1 MLETLLAF
9 TNDIFAV
16 KHRSSVVAL
25 MLLVYIFGARIIGA
39 DIFSPWRTPHRIRL
53 EKLHIPETLKVSVT
67 LGIEKLVG
75 RRFVIKALVD
85 LIVVADISS
94 ATERF

>member
-1 MLETLLAF
+1 MLDTLLAF

-39 DIFSPWRTPHRIRL
+39 DIFNPWRTPHRIRL

-85 LIVVADISS
+85 DISS

>member
-1 MLETLLAF
+1 MLLLF
-9 TNDIFAV
+9 ITDMFAV
-16 KHRSSVVAL
+16 KHLSSVVAD
-25 MLLVYIFGARIIGA
+25 MLLVYRFGARIIGA
-39 DIFSPWRTPHRIRL
+39 DIFNPWRTPHRIRL

-67 LGIEKLVG
+67 FGIEKFVG

-85 LIVVADISS
+85 DMSS